1 MDIFLPIIEFADIL
15 YHNKTHSRRLLH
27 PFTKSA
33 RRAPIVSGGRRQTP
47 EARKE
52 IVEQVARKWGRNRLK
67 RLDSDS
73 QTSSFVRR

>member
-1 MDIFLPIIEFADIL
+1 MTIKLFEGVYVIL
-15 YHNKTHSRRLLH
+15 
-27 PFTKSA
+27 FTKSA
-33 RRAPIVSGGRRQTP
+33 RRAPIVSGGRRQTT